1 MGEASARARPE
12 NSLLEED
19 LDFEHVQKVTPVITE
34 ETVRTLEELI
44 KKRIL
49 DVSLT
54 VSRVYASCHE
64 DKMWANS
71 DSRTTLTRQSEYEPT
86 SRPHSSLPV
95 SSTCKIHNQTNPSL
109 RYTKRS
115 INQPLP
121 EPEPGLLVV
130 VKQWIQGMTS

>member
-49 DVSLT
+49 DVSLVLIRIRRGYT
-54 VSRVYASCHE
+54 VHR
-64 DKMWANS
+64 DI
-71 DSRTTLTRQSEYEPT
+71 R
-86 SRPHSSLPV
+86 
-95 SSTCKIHNQTNPSL
+95 
-109 RYTKRS
+109 
-115 INQPLP
+115 
-121 EPEPGLLVV
+121 
-130 VKQWIQGMTS
+130 